1 MSVTTYRD
9 EANRLTVHYDTTL
22 PQPTRF
28 VIWLEGR
35 GTTVASRPGELPG
48 AVWQRVVNW
57 VRHMR
62 AGFVRAERMDAQH
75 RHSSMH
81 CGNPYGEGTVYAGID
96 PTPQQV
102 KQHLEQ
108 WMIRKLYQQADSPVS
123 SAMQKVHALSA
134 LAELVGLVP
143 PDPKRP
149 IRIFIQEDA
158 PCI

>member
-1 MSVTTYRD
+1 MSVTTYKD
-9 EANRLTVHYDTTL
+9 KANRLTVHYDTDL
-22 PQPTRF
+22 PQPNRF

-35 GTTVASRPGELPG
+35 GTTVASRPGELPD
-48 AVWQRVVNW
+48 AVWQRVVDW

-62 AGFVRAERMDAQH
+62 AGFERTERTDPKK
-75 RHSSMH
+75 RHSSSH
-81 CGNPYGEGTVYAGID
+81 QGNPYGEGTVYAGID
-96 PTPQQV
+96 PTAQQV
-102 KQHLEQ
+102 REHLEQ
-108 WMIRKLYQQADSPVS
+108 WLIWKLYQQADSPAS

-149 IRIFIQEDA
+149 IRIFIQQDA